1 MAYDN
6 ICKYLAENYPADLV
20 RWLHGIDVTEIS
32 VLKTELNTEP
42 IYADSLTLL
51 QTANQILQWEF
62 QTLPASKPSLPL
74 RMLKYWVR
82 LKEKYDCAIEQVVI
96 FLKFTRSEKV
106 YTNQL
111 VDTNTSHCYRVIRM
125 WEQDPELFLANPALL
140 PFATL
145 AFSESPKR
153 LLEQVAAAVDRI
165 EEPLAFTNISACT
178 QLLAGLRFEQ
188 GLIGELFPEEVMQE
202 SVIYQKIIQKGH
214 KLGLLEGKR
223 EGLLEGK
230 REGLLEGKREGKQEE
245 GSSIIIRQLTRRFGS
260 VDDQLQQGIKKLSV
274 AQLEELSEALLDFE
288 TVTDVAV
295 WLTEH
300 QQ

>member
-1 MAYDN
+1 
-6 ICKYLAENYPADLV
+6 
-20 RWLHGIDVTEIS
+20 
-32 VLKTELNTEP
+32 
-42 IYADSLTLL
+42 TLL
-51 QTANQILQWEF
+51 QTPNQILQWEF

-82 LKEKYDCAIEQVVI
+82 LKEKYNCPIEQVVI

-111 VDTNTSHCYRVIRM
+111 VDTNTSHRYRVIRM
-125 WEQDPELFLANPALL
+125 WEQDPELFLTNPALL

-145 AFSESPKR
+145 AFSESPTR

-178 QLLAGLRFEQ
+178 QLLAGLRFDQ
-188 GLIGELFPEEVMQE
+188 RLITELFPEEVMQE

-230 REGLLEGKREGKQEE
+230 REGLLEGRQEE
-245 GSSIIIRQLTRRFGS
+245 GYSIVIRQLTRRFGS
-260 VDDQLQQGIKKLSV
+260 VDDQLQQGIEKLSV

-288 TVTDVAV
+288 TVTDLTV

>member
-1 MAYDN
+1 
-6 ICKYLAENYPADLV
+6 
-20 RWLHGIDVTEIS
+20 
-32 VLKTELNTEP
+32 
-42 IYADSLTLL
+42 
-51 QTANQILQWEF
+51 
-62 QTLPASKPSLPL
+62 

-82 LKEKYDCAIEQVVI
+82 LREKYNCPVEQVVI
-96 FLKFTRSEKV
+96 FLKFTTSSKV

-111 VDTNTSHCYRVIRM
+111 LESNTSHRYRVIRM
-125 WEQDPELFLANPALL
+125 WEQDPDPFFLANPALL

-178 QLLAGLRFEQ
+178 QLLAGLRFDK

-214 KLGLLEGKR
+214 QLGLLEGKR

-245 GSSIIIRQLTRRFGS
+245 GYSILRRLINRRFGN
-260 VDDQLQQGIKKLSV
+260 VEDQLLERIKKLSI

-288 TVTDVAV
+288 TVTDIAV
-295 WLTEH
+295 WLASH

>member
-20 RWLHGIDVTEIS
+20 RWLHGIEVTEIS

-42 IYADSLTLL
+42 IHADSLTLL
-51 QTANQILQWEF
+51 QTANQILHWEF
-62 QTLPASKPSLPL
+62 QTLPVSKPSLPL

-82 LKEKYDCAIEQVVI
+82 LKEKYDCPIEQVVI

-111 VDTNTSHCYRVIRM
+111 VDTNTSHRYRVIRM
-125 WEQDPELFLANPALL
+125 WEQDPEPFLANPALL
-140 PFATL
+140 PFAPL
-145 AFSESPKR
+145 ALSESPTR

-178 QLLAGLRFEQ
+178 QLLAGLRFDQ
-188 GLIGELFPEEVMQE
+188 RLITELFPEDVMQE

-223 EGLLEGK
+223 EGLLEG
-230 REGLLEGKREGKQEE
+230 RQEE
-245 GSSIIIRQLTRRFGS
+245 GYSIVIRQLTRRFGS
-260 VDDQLQQGIKKLSV
+260 VSDQLQQGIQKLSV
-274 AQLEELSEALLDFE
+274 PQLEELSEALLDFE
-288 TVTDVAV
+288 TVTDLTV
-295 WLTEH
+295 WLAEH

>member
-20 RWLHGIDVTEIS
+20 RWLHGIEVTEIS

-42 IYADSLTLL
+42 IHADSLTLL
-51 QTANQILQWEF
+51 QTPNQILQWEF
-62 QTLPASKPSLPL
+62 QTLPISKPSLPL

-82 LKEKYDCAIEQVVI
+82 LKEKYDCPIEQVVI
-96 FLKFTRSEKV
+96 FLKFTRSQKV

-111 VDTNTSHCYRVIRM
+111 VDTNTSHRYRVIRM

-140 PFATL
+140 PFAPL
-145 AFSESPKR
+145 ALSESPTR

-178 QLLAGLRFEQ
+178 QLLAGLRFDQ
-188 GLIGELFPEEVMQE
+188 RLITELFPEDVMQE

-214 KLGLLEGKR
+214 KLGLLEGK
-223 EGLLEGK
+223 LEG
-230 REGLLEGKREGKQEE
+230 RQEE
-245 GSSIIIRQLTRRFGS
+245 GYSIVRRLITRRFGS
-260 VDDQLQQGIKKLSV
+260 VSDQLQEGIQNLSV

-288 TVTDVAV
+288 TVTDLTV
-295 WLTEH
+295 WLAE
-300 QQ
+300 

>member
-1 MAYDN
+1 M
-6 ICKYLAENYPADLV
+6 
-20 RWLHGIDVTEIS
+20 
-32 VLKTELNTEP
+32 
-42 IYADSLTLL
+42 
-51 QTANQILQWEF
+51 
-62 QTLPASKPSLPL
+62 
-74 RMLKYWVR
+74 
-82 LKEKYDCAIEQVVI
+82 
-96 FLKFTRSEKV
+96 
-106 YTNQL
+106 
-111 VDTNTSHCYRVIRM
+111 
-125 WEQDPELFLANPALL
+125 

-165 EEPLAFTNISACT
+165 EEPLAFSNISACT
-178 QLLAGLRFEQ
+178 QLLAGLRFDQ
-188 GLIGELFPEEVMQE
+188 RLIGELFPEEVMQE

-230 REGLLEGKREGKQEE
+230 QEGLLEGKREGLLEGKREGRQEE

-260 VDDQLQQGIKKLSV
+260 VDDQLQQGIQKLSV

-288 TVTDVAV
+288 TITDVAV
-295 WLTEH
+295 WLASH

>member
-20 RWLHGIDVTEIS
+20 RWLHGLEVTEIS

-42 IYADSLTLL
+42 IHADSLTLL

-82 LKEKYDCAIEQVVI
+82 LKEKYNCPIEQVVI
-96 FLKFTRSEKV
+96 FLKFTTSSKA

-111 VDTNTSHCYRVIRM
+111 VESNTSHRYRVIRM
-125 WEQDPELFLANPALL
+125 WEQDPLQFLANPALL

-145 AFSESPKR
+145 AFSESPNR

-178 QLLAGLRFEQ
+178 QLLAGLRFDQ
-188 GLIGELFPEEVMQE
+188 RLITELFPEDVMQE

-223 EGLLEGK
+223 EG
-230 REGLLEGKREGKQEE
+230 RQEE
-245 GSSIIIRQLTRRFGS
+245 GYSIVIRQLTRRFGS
-260 VDDQLQQGIKKLSV
+260 VSDQLQQGIQKLSV

-288 TVTDVAV
+288 TVTDIAV
-295 WLTEH
+295 WLASH

>member
-1 MAYDN
+1 
-6 ICKYLAENYPADLV
+6 E
-20 RWLHGIDVTEIS
+20 VTEIS

-42 IYADSLTLL
+42 IHADSLTLL

-82 LKEKYDCAIEQVVI
+82 LKEKYNCPIEQVVI
-96 FLKFTRSEKV
+96 FLKFTTSSKA

-111 VDTNTSHCYRVIRM
+111 VESNTSHRYRVIRM
-125 WEQDPELFLANPALL
+125 WEQDPLQFLANPALL

-145 AFSESPKR
+145 AFSESPNR

-178 QLLAGLRFEQ
+178 QLLAGLRFDQ
-188 GLIGELFPEEVMQE
+188 RLITELFPEDVMQE

-223 EGLLEGK
+223 EG
-230 REGLLEGKREGKQEE
+230 RQEE
-245 GSSIIIRQLTRRFGS
+245 GYSIVIRQLTRRFGS
-260 VDDQLQQGIKKLSV
+260 VSDQLQQGIQKLSV

-288 TVTDVAV
+288 TVTDIAV
-295 WLTEH
+295 WLASH

>member
-1 MAYDN
+1 MGYDN
-6 ICKYLAENYPADLV
+6 ICKYLAEKYPADLI
-20 RWLHGIDVTEIS
+20 RWLHDIEVTEIS

-42 IYADSLTLL
+42 IHADSLTLL
-51 QTANQILQWEF
+51 QTPNQILQWEF

-82 LKEKYDCAIEQVVI
+82 LKEKYDCPIEQVVI
-96 FLKFTRSEKV
+96 FLKSTRSEKV

-111 VDTNTSHCYRVIRM
+111 VDTNTSHRYRVIRL
-125 WEQDPELFLANPALL
+125 WEQDPEQFLANPALL

-145 AFSESPKR
+145 AFSESPTR

-178 QLLAGLRFEQ
+178 QLLAGLRFHQ
-188 GLIGELFPEEVMQE
+188 RLITELFPEEVMQE

-214 KLGLLEGKR
+214 KLGLLEGK
-223 EGLLEGK
+223 LEG
-230 REGLLEGKREGKQEE
+230 RQEE
-245 GSSIIIRQLTRRFGS
+245 GYSIVRRLITRRFGS
-260 VDDQLQQGIKKLSV
+260 VSDQLLEGIQKLSV

-288 TVTDVAV
+288 TVTDIAV
-295 WLTEH
+295 WLASH

>member
-20 RWLHGIDVTEIS
+20 KWLHDIEVTEIS

-42 IYADSLTLL
+42 IHADSLTLL

-82 LKEKYDCAIEQVVI
+82 LKEKYNCPIEQVVI

-111 VDTNTSHCYRVIRM
+111 VDTNTSHRYRVIRL
-125 WEQDPELFLANPALL
+125 WEQDPEQFLANPALL
-140 PFATL
+140 PFAPL
-145 AFSESPKR
+145 AFSESPTR

-178 QLLAGLRFEQ
+178 QLLAGLRFDQ
-188 GLIGELFPEEVMQE
+188 RLI
-202 SVIYQKIIQKGH
+202 
-214 KLGLLEGKR
+214 
-223 EGLLEGK
+223 
-230 REGLLEGKREGKQEE
+230 
-245 GSSIIIRQLTRRFGS
+245 
-260 VDDQLQQGIKKLSV
+260 
-274 AQLEELSEALLDFE
+274 
-288 TVTDVAV
+288 
-295 WLTEH
+295 TE
-300 QQ
+300 

>member
-42 IYADSLTLL
+42 IHADSLTLL
-51 QTANQILQWEF
+51 QTPNQILQWEF

-82 LKEKYDCAIEQVVI
+82 LKEKYNCPVEQVVI
-96 FLKFTRSEKV
+96 FLKFTTSNKA

-111 VDTNTSHCYRVIRM
+111 LETNTSHRYRVIRM

-140 PFATL
+140 PFAPL
-145 AFSESPKR
+145 AFSESPTR

-178 QLLAGLRFEQ
+178 QLLAGLRFDQ
-188 GLIGELFPEEVMQE
+188 RLITELFPEDVMQE

-230 REGLLEGKREGKQEE
+230 QEQ
-245 GSSIIIRQLTRRFGS
+245 GYSIVRRLITRRFGS
-260 VDDQLQQGIKKLSV
+260 VSDQLQQGIKKLSV

-288 TVTDVAV
+288 TVTDLTV
-295 WLTEH
+295 WLASH

>member
-20 RWLHGIDVTEIS
+20 RWLHGIEVTEIS

-42 IYADSLTLL
+42 IHADSLTLL

-82 LKEKYDCAIEQVVI
+82 LKEKYNCPVEQVVI
-96 FLKFTRSEKV
+96 FLKFTTSSKA

-111 VDTNTSHCYRVIRM
+111 LEGNTSHGYRVIRM
-125 WEQDPELFLANPALL
+125 WEQDPEQFLANPALL

-145 AFSESPKR
+145 AFSESPKQ

-178 QLLAGLRFEQ
+178 QLLAGLRFDK

-214 KLGLLEGKR
+214 QLGLLEGKR
-223 EGLLEGK
+223 EGK
-230 REGLLEGKREGKQEE
+230 LEGKREGKLEGKREGRQEE
-245 GSSIIIRQLTRRFGS
+245 GYSILRRLITRRFGN
-260 VDDQLQQGIKKLSV
+260 VEEQLLERIKKLSV
-274 AQLEELSEALLDFE
+274 VQLEELS
-288 TVTDVAV
+288 
-295 WLTEH
+295 
-300 QQ
+300 

>member
-6 ICKYLAENYPADLV
+6 ICKYLAENYPADLI
-20 RWLHGIDVTEIS
+20 RWLHDIEVTEIS

-42 IYADSLTLL
+42 IHADSLTLL
-51 QTANQILQWEF
+51 QTPNQILQWEF
-62 QTLPASKPSLPL
+62 QTLPVSKPSLPL

-82 LKEKYDCAIEQVVI
+82 LKEKYNCPIEQVVI
-96 FLKFTRSEKV
+96 FLKSTNSEKA

-125 WEQDPELFLANPALL
+125 WEQDPELFLTNPALL

-145 AFSESPKR
+145 AFSESPTR

-178 QLLAGLRFEQ
+178 QLLAGLRFDQ
-188 GLIGELFPEEVMQE
+188 RLITELFPEEVMQE

-214 KLGLLEGKR
+214 KLGLLEGK
-223 EGLLEGK
+223 LEG
-230 REGLLEGKREGKQEE
+230 RQEE
-245 GSSIIIRQLTRRFGS
+245 GYSIVRRLITRRFGS
-260 VDDQLQQGIKKLSV
+260 VENQLLEGIQKLSV

-288 TVTDVAV
+288 TVTDLTV
-295 WLTEH
+295 WLASH

>member
-6 ICKYLAENYPADLV
+6 ICKYLAENYPGDLV
-20 RWLHGIDVTEIS
+20 KWLHGIDVTEIS

-42 IYADSLTLL
+42 IHADSLTLL
-51 QTANQILQWEF
+51 QTPNQILQWEF

-82 LKEKYDCAIEQVVI
+82 LKEKYNCPIEQVVI
-96 FLKFTRSEKV
+96 FLKFTRSQKA

-111 VDTNTSHCYRVIRM
+111 LESNTNHRYRVIRI
-125 WEQDPELFLANPALL
+125 WEQDPEPFLANPALL

-145 AFSESPKR
+145 AFSESPTR

-178 QLLAGLRFEQ
+178 QLLAGLRFDK
-188 GLIGELFPEEVMQE
+188 GVIAELFPEEVMQE

-214 KLGLLEGKR
+214 KLGLLEGK
-223 EGLLEGK
+223 LEG
-230 REGLLEGKREGKQEE
+230 RQEE
-245 GSSIIIRQLTRRFGS
+245 GYSIVIRQLTRRFGS
-260 VDDQLQQGIKKLSV
+260 VEDQLQEGIQKLSV

-288 TVTDVAV
+288 TVTDLTV
-295 WLTEH
+295 WLAEH

>member
-20 RWLHGIDVTEIS
+20 RWLHGLEVTEIS

-42 IYADSLTLL
+42 IHADSLTLL

-82 LKEKYDCAIEQVVI
+82 LKEKYNCPIEQVVI
-96 FLKFTRSEKV
+96 FLKFTTSSKA

-111 VDTNTSHCYRVIRM
+111 LESNTSHRYRVIRM
-125 WEQDPELFLANPALL
+125 WEQDPLQFLANPALL

-145 AFSESPKR
+145 AFSESPNR

-178 QLLAGLRFEQ
+178 QLLAGLRFDQ
-188 GLIGELFPEEVMQE
+188 RLITELFPEDVMQE

-214 KLGLLEGKR
+214 KLGLLEGK
-223 EGLLEGK
+223 LEG
-230 REGLLEGKREGKQEE
+230 RQEE
-245 GSSIIIRQLTRRFGS
+245 GYSIVIRQLTRRFGNVS
-260 VDDQLQQGIKKLSV
+260 DQLLEGIQKLSI

-288 TVTDVAV
+288 TVTDLTV
-295 WLTEH
+295 WLAEH

>member
-20 RWLHGIDVTEIS
+20 KWLHDIEVTEIS

-42 IYADSLTLL
+42 IHADSLTLL
-51 QTANQILQWEF
+51 QTPNQILQWEF

-82 LKEKYDCAIEQVVI
+82 LKEKYDCPIEQVVI

-111 VDTNTSHCYRVIRM
+111 VDTNTSHRYRVIRM

-140 PFATL
+140 PFAPL
-145 AFSESPKR
+145 AFSESPTR

-178 QLLAGLRFEQ
+178 QLLAGLRFDQ
-188 GLIGELFPEEVMQE
+188 RLITELFPEDVMQE

-214 KLGLLEGKR
+214 KLGLL
-223 EGLLEGK
+223 
-230 REGLLEGKREGKQEE
+230 
-245 GSSIIIRQLTRRFGS
+245 
-260 VDDQLQQGIKKLSV
+260 
-274 AQLEELSEALLDFE
+274 
-288 TVTDVAV
+288 
-295 WLTEH
+295 
-300 QQ
+300 

>member
-20 RWLHGIDVTEIS
+20 KWLHDIEVTEIS

-42 IYADSLTLL
+42 IHADSLTLL
-51 QTANQILQWEF
+51 QTPNQILQWEF

-82 LKEKYDCAIEQVVI
+82 LKEKYDCPIEQVVI

-125 WEQDPELFLANPALL
+125 WEQDPEQFLANPALL
-140 PFATL
+140 PFAPL
-145 AFSESPKR
+145 AFSESPTR

-178 QLLAGLRFEQ
+178 QLLAGLRFDK
-188 GLIGELFPEEVMQE
+188 GLIAELFPEEVMQE

-223 EGLLEGK
+223 EGLLEG
-230 REGLLEGKREGKQEE
+230 RQEE
-245 GSSIIIRQLTRRFGS
+245 GYSIVRRLITRRFGS
-260 VDDQLQQGIKKLSV
+260 VSDQLLEGIQKLSV

-288 TVTDVAV
+288 TVTDIAV
-295 WLTEH
+295 WLASH

>member
-20 RWLHGIDVTEIS
+20 RWLHGLEVTEIS

-42 IYADSLTLL
+42 IHADSLTLL

-82 LKEKYDCAIEQVVI
+82 LKEKYNCPIEQVVI
-96 FLKFTRSEKV
+96 FLKSTSSEKA

-111 VDTNTSHCYRVIRM
+111 VDTNTSHCYRVIRL
-125 WEQDPELFLANPALL
+125 WEQDPEQFLANPALL

-145 AFSESPKR
+145 AFSESPNR

-178 QLLAGLRFEQ
+178 QLLAGLRFDQ
-188 GLIGELFPEEVMQE
+188 RLITELFPEDVMQE

-223 EGLLEGK
+223 EGKLEG
-230 REGLLEGKREGKQEE
+230 RQEE
-245 GSSIIIRQLTRRFGS
+245 GYSIVIRQLTRRFGS
-260 VDDQLQQGIKKLSV
+260 VSDQLQQGIQKLSV

-288 TVTDVAV
+288 TVTDIAV
-295 WLTEH
+295 WLASH

>member
-6 ICKYLAENYPADLV
+6 ICKYLAENYPGDLV
-20 RWLHGIDVTEIS
+20 KWLHDIEVTEIS

-42 IYADSLTLL
+42 IHADSLTLL
-51 QTANQILQWEF
+51 QTPNQILQWEF

-82 LKEKYDCAIEQVVI
+82 LKEKYDCPIEQVVI
-96 FLKFTRSEKV
+96 FLKFTRSQKV

-111 VDTNTSHCYRVIRM
+111 VDTNTSHRYQVIRM
-125 WEQDPELFLANPALL
+125 WEQDPEQFLANPALL
-140 PFATL
+140 PFAPL
-145 AFSESPKR
+145 ALSESPTR

-178 QLLAGLRFEQ
+178 QLLAGLRFDQ
-188 GLIGELFPEEVMQE
+188 RLITELFPEDVMQE

-223 EGLLEGK
+223 EG
-230 REGLLEGKREGKQEE
+230 RQEE
-245 GSSIIIRQLTRRFGS
+245 GYSIVIRQLTRRFGS
-260 VDDQLQQGIKKLSV
+260 VENQLQQGIQKLSI

-288 TVTDVAV
+288 TITDLTV
-295 WLTEH
+295 WLAEH

>member
-20 RWLHGIDVTEIS
+20 RWLHDIEVTEIS

-42 IYADSLTLL
+42 IHADSLTLL

-82 LKEKYDCAIEQVVI
+82 LKEKYNCPIEQVVI
-96 FLKFTRSEKV
+96 FLKFTTSSKA

-111 VDTNTSHCYRVIRM
+111 LESNTSHRYRVIRM
-125 WEQDPELFLANPALL
+125 WEQDPEQFLANPALL

-145 AFSESPKR
+145 AFSESPNR

-178 QLLAGLRFEQ
+178 QLLAGLRFDQ
-188 GLIGELFPEEVMQE
+188 RLITELFPEDVMQE

-223 EGLLEGK
+223 EG
-230 REGLLEGKREGKQEE
+230 
-245 GSSIIIRQLTRRFGS
+245 
-260 VDDQLQQGIKKLSV
+260 
-274 AQLEELSEALLDFE
+274 
-288 TVTDVAV
+288 
-295 WLTEH
+295 
-300 QQ
+300 

>member
-1 MAYDN
+1 
-6 ICKYLAENYPADLV
+6 
-20 RWLHGIDVTEIS
+20 GIEVTEIS

-42 IYADSLTLL
+42 IHADALTLL
-51 QTANQILQWEF
+51 QTANKILQWEF

-82 LKEKYDCAIEQVVI
+82 LKEKYNCPIEQVVI
-96 FLKFTRSEKV
+96 FLKFTTSSKA

-111 VDTNTSHCYRVIRM
+111 VDTNTSHRYRVIRM
-125 WEQDPELFLANPALL
+125 WEQDPEPFLANPALL

-145 AFSESPKR
+145 AFSESPTR

-178 QLLAGLRFEQ
+178 QLLAGLRFDQ
-188 GLIGELFPEEVMQE
+188 RLITELFPEEVMQE

-214 KLGLLEGKR
+214 KLGLLEGK
-223 EGLLEGK
+223 LEG
-230 REGLLEGKREGKQEE
+230 RQEE
-245 GSSIIIRQLTRRFGS
+245 GYSIVIRQLTRRFGS
-260 VDDQLQQGIKKLSV
+260 VDDQLQQGIQKLSI

-288 TVTDVAV
+288 TVKSVTV

-300 QQ
+300 HQ